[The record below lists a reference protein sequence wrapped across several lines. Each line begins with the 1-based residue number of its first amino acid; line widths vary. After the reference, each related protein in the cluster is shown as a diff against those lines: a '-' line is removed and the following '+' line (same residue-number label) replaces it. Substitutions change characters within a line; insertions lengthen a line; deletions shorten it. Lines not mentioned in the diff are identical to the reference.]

1 MSETNETGENSENV
15 LSPSPPRP
23 WRLPARGLALFHG
36 SGEVARL
43 SHYFLPRL
51 LLKGQRVLFLDG
63 ANSADPRLIARFAR
77 ERHVPFAQFNRQIEI
92 ARAFTCFQL
101 TELIARVPRLRED
114 FPAEVLIVTA
124 FPDLYFDEDV
134 RDWDARVAFEQG
146 LANLR
151 RWASLPLAV
160 ALFSSAETFAPPA
173 ARRRFFERVRT
184 TAAEVWAFRPGDDQR
199 LGLAYEPRRPRLR
212 CSAGCALAGSA
223 WR

>member
-1 MSETNETGENSENV
+1 MNETGETTETSETV

-23 WRLPARGLALFHG
+23 WRLPAHGLAVFHG
-36 SGEVARL
+36 QGDVPRL

-51 LLKGQRVLFLDG
+51 LLEGKRVLFLDG

-77 ERHVPFAQFNRQIEI
+77 ERGVPFAQFNRQIEI

-146 LANLR
+146 LANLG
-151 RWASLPLAV
+151 RWASLPLSVAV
-160 ALFSSAETFAPPA
+160 FSSAETFAPLA
-173 ARRRFFERVRT
+173 ARRRFFERVRA
-184 TAAEVWAFRPGDDQR
+184 TATEVWAFRAGDDHR
-199 LGLAYEPRRPRLR
+199 WGLTYEPGRPRLR
-212 CSAGCALAGSA
+212 CSAGILPAG
-223 WR
+223 R